1 MRFLRRAL
9 IVVIATA
16 LFLAAGR
23 NPDNA
28 TNSRSETARAATV
41 VRVQQ
46 PAHSEQG
53 DAEQGAS
60 ERDSAD
66 QPASGAAADRA
77 KQAAEAAVRGATAR
91 EVEREAND
99 DNPSSAY
106 EVELTRPDGST
117 VEVDLSTHHPAR
129 ATGVAA
135 QGDLAMSRTH
145 QALAVPALSLGRYL
159 DHRGRRGRR
168 SRALQARRATG
179 SGSPAARGR
188 P

>member
-1 MRFLRRAL
+1 MRFLHRAL
-9 IVVIATA
+9 IVVIATV

-28 TNSRSETARAATV
+28 TNSRSETVRAATV

-46 PAHSEQG
+46 PSHSEQG

-117 VEVDLSTHHPAR
+117 VEVDLDAGFKVL
-129 ATGVAA
+129 ATGR
-135 QGDLAMSRTH
+135 DDDRRT
-145 QALAVPALSLGRYL
+145 
-159 DHRGRRGRR
+159 D
-168 SRALQARRATG
+168 
-179 SGSPAARGR
+179 SGNDD
-188 P
+188 